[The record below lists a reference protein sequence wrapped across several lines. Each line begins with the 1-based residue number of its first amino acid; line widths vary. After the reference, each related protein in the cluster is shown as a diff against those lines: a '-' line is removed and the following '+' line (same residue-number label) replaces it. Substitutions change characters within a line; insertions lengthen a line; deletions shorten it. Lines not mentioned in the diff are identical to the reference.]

1 MTERSLSQLE
11 RDVEGARAKLAR
23 DLSTLRSPQT
33 TGQFTDAL
41 MQEAISVKDAVLDKT
56 KASVKSSVESLLED
70 IKARA
75 AANPAAALAIG
86 TGIAWRLLRNPP
98 IATALVGA
106 GLLSLFRTSPARL
119 SDASSEDYLSVA
131 KTRLVEQVS
140 EVAEEAKEKAAAVG
154 GSIAEKTT
162 ETATDLKGRFSELAE
177 QATSFARE
185 AVESAAGSA
194 NAMWSDTR
202 DSANAMWNEQ
212 SGRLGGMA
220 SPIGDVEARDKLLLG
235 AAGVAVITALGIA
248 LQRRGPD
255 RQVG

>member
-1 MTERSLSQLE
+1 MSEPSLSQLE

-41 MQEAISVKDAVLDKT
+41 MQEAISVKDAVLDKA
-56 KASVKSSVESLLED
+56 KASVKLCAESLLED

-86 TGIAWRLLRNPP
+86 TGIAWRLLRSPP

-106 GLLSLFRTSPARL
+106 GVLGLFRTPPARL
-119 SDASSEDYLSVA
+119 DDASSDDYLSVA
-131 KTRLVEQVS
+131 KSRLVEQVG
-140 EVAEEAKEKAAAVG
+140 EVTEEAKEKAAALG
-154 GSIAEKTT
+154 DSIAEKVT

-177 QATSFARE
+177 QATSSARE
-185 AVESAAGSA
+185 AVESSAGSA

-202 DSANAMWNEQ
+202 DTANAMWNEQ
-212 SGRLGGMA
+212 SGPLGGMA
-220 SPIGDVEARDKLLLG
+220 SPISDVEARDKLLLG
-235 AAGVAVITALGIA
+235 AAGVAVVTALGIV
-248 LQRRGPD
+248 LQRKGPQ
-255 RQVG
+255 RKVG

>member
-1 MTERSLSQLE
+1 MSEPSLSQLE
-11 RDVEGARAKLAR
+11 CDVEGARAKLAR
-23 DLSTLRSPQT
+23 DLSTLRSSQT
-33 TGQFTDAL
+33 TGQFTDVL
-41 MQEAISVKDAVLDKT
+41 RQEAISIKDAALDKA

-70 IKARA
+70 VKARA
-75 AANPAAALAIG
+75 AANPEAALAIG

-119 SDASSEDYLSVA
+119 SHASSENYLSVA

-140 EVAEEAKEKAAAVG
+140 EVAEEAKEKAAALG
-154 GSIAEKTT
+154 GSIAEKAT

-177 QATSFARE
+177 QATSSARE
-185 AVESAAGSA
+185 AVESAADSA

-248 LQRRGPD
+248 VQRRGPERHD
-255 RQVG
+255 